1 MLPLMAYSEPPLR
14 NIVREIVT
22 SVYSIGRAPSELS
35 IVSTTSAQH
44 QQTASLRRRIAD
56 LENEVL
62 RLKVENDG
70 LLAALRERVDLVS
83 ASDLAEPVSH

>member
-1 MLPLMAYSEPPLR
+1 MAKALVGYLGGP
-14 NIVREIVT
+14 
-22 SVYSIGRAPSELS
+22 
-35 IVSTTSAQH
+35 TSAQH
-44 QQTASLRRRIAD
+44 QQTASLRRRITD

-83 ASDLAEPVSH
+83 ASDLAETVSR

>member
-1 MLPLMAYSEPPLR
+1 MAKALVGYLGGPTNDQL
-14 NIVREIVT
+14 
-22 SVYSIGRAPSELS
+22 
-35 IVSTTSAQH
+35 
-44 QQTASLRRRIAD
+44 QQTASMRRRIAD

-70 LLAALRERVDLVS
+70 LLAALRERVDQVS

>member
-1 MLPLMAYSEPPLR
+1 MAKALVGYLGGP
-14 NIVREIVT
+14 
-22 SVYSIGRAPSELS
+22 
-35 IVSTTSAQH
+35 TSAQL
-44 QQTASLRRRIAD
+44 QQTAAMRRRIAD

-83 ASDLAEPVSH
+83 ASDLAQTVSH